1 MGRDTLLMR
10 TGKKLSK
17 IQILDLAMGIFMQI
31 YFLFPWIGNNGT
43 RCNTLQYLWREIKT
57 DNLGELYHQTFFGE
71 IASSTDNIA
80 QIAQI
85 FMIIT
90 IGLVFLQ
97 LIFLVYMVRSVLDHR
112 GKYTLHILLMFYSYI
127 LMSSDWNVSLIEDFA
142 QFMLPRWTY
151 MYWLAFLAICGTW
164 IFLQTVLQNQENK
177 EERFLHME
185 QMNIE
190 LERQV
195 KREKEQVESLM
206 NSYGEQRR
214 LTHDFRNQLL
224 ALDGLLKRREYQEMQ
239 VYLTQLLDSDI
250 QLERMINT
258 GNPMID
264 VLLGRAYKEA
274 KQKGILIEFEVGD
287 LQELRLQDDE
297 VVIVLSNL
305 LDNAIEA
312 AEGAEKEKRIIFR
325 LKRQEEFFVLAVLNT
340 TSEDTKSQSAKN
352 HLIHGYGLQNVKRV
366 LDKNGGEYAVQC
378 ENGWYQFTA
387 LIR

>member
-151 MYWLAFLAICGTW
+151 MYWMAFLAICGTW
-164 IFLQTVLQNQENK
+164 IFLQTVLQN
-177 EERFLHME
+177 
-185 QMNIE
+185 
-190 LERQV
+190 
-195 KREKEQVESLM
+195 
-206 NSYGEQRR
+206 
-214 LTHDFRNQLL
+214 
-224 ALDGLLKRREYQEMQ
+224 
-239 VYLTQLLDSDI
+239 
-250 QLERMINT
+250 
-258 GNPMID
+258 
-264 VLLGRAYKEA
+264 
-274 KQKGILIEFEVGD
+274 
-287 LQELRLQDDE
+287 
-297 VVIVLSNL
+297 
-305 LDNAIEA
+305 
-312 AEGAEKEKRIIFR
+312 
-325 LKRQEEFFVLAVLNT
+325 
-340 TSEDTKSQSAKN
+340 
-352 HLIHGYGLQNVKRV
+352 
-366 LDKNGGEYAVQC
+366 
-378 ENGWYQFTA
+378 
-387 LIR
+387 